1 MEEMSAGSSHFAILS
16 SLFDSLPLGLVV
28 LDVEG
33 RVVVYNRAE
42 EQLAARSRDHVIG
55 TEFFRTVAP
64 CMNVKELGGLFKDKI
79 GRERIDTT
87 VEMSFAIPFNQ
98 QARDVRVRL
107 CSLEVESNPYGF
119 LIVEDIS
126 LLRSVERMREKLQ
139 SLLVHDL
146 KNPLTA
152 VISNI
157 EFVQE
162 FGAIRDDRDVMGALE
177 DAIDGAKRLNRMTL
191 NLLDLPRLESAS
203 MTVRRTPSHVHTL
216 LTRVVNDNRG
226 GARAA
231 EARLTAQPDLGDLMA
246 TIDDDLVARALDN
259 LIENAIRHA
268 RNVVVS
274 ATALGVGGVVI
285 TVTDDGPGIPEALRQ
300 TLFDHYVQISAP
312 GAARSQNRGLGLTFV
327 RLVAKEHGGDV
338 SLDCPPG
345 GGTIFELRLPPP
357 PAAAP

>member
-1 MEEMSAGSSHFAILS
+1 MTAMPGQLAILS
-16 SLFDSLPLGLVV
+16 HLFDSLPLGLVV
-28 LDVEG
+28 LDVHG
-33 RVVVYNRAE
+33 QVVIFNRAE

-55 TEFFRTVAP
+55 TKFFETVAP
-64 CMNVKELGGLFKDKI
+64 CMNVQELGGLFMEKV

-87 VEMSFAIPFNQ
+87 VEMSFGFPFNE

-107 CSLEVESNPYGF
+107 CSLEVENTPYGF
-119 LIVEDIS
+119 LIIEDTS

-146 KNPLTA
+146 KNPLTS
-152 VISNI
+152 VIANI
-157 EFVQE
+157 QYVQE
-162 FGAIRDDRDVMGALE
+162 FGSIRDDPDARDALE

-203 MTVRRTPSHVHTL
+203 MPIRRTPTHVHTL
-216 LTRVVNDNRG
+216 LARVVNDNRG

-231 EARLTAQPDLGDLMA
+231 GARLSSQPDLGDLMA

-268 RNVVVS
+268 KNVVVGAAS
-274 ATALGVGGVVI
+274 LGAGGVVF
-285 TVTDDGPGIPEALRQ
+285 TVTDDGPGIPAALRM
-300 TLFDHYVQISAP
+300 TLFDRYVQISAP
-312 GAARSQNRGLGLTFV
+312 GAARTQNRGLGLTFV

-338 SLDCPPG
+338 SLACPPD

-357 PAAAP
+357 AASA